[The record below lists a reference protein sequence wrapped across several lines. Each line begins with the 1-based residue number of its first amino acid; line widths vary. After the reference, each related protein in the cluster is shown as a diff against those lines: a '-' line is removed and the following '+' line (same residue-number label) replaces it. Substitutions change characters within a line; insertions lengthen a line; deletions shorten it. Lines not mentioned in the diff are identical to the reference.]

1 MYDSRPLSPEKDLES
16 KAAEGSKAVDGSAGG
31 AGAAATTLAPAFC
44 VLRFDSPSTDYS
56 QCRAAGGHQF
66 TWDQWCPGAVGT
78 RGGDACQVF
87 YLQNDCPTGQAP
99 AGYSWTPPPCP

>member
-1 MYDSRPLSPEKDLES
+1 MRTCLHRTAGMRPSQHSTPRSYGECV
-16 KAAEGSKAVDGSAGG
+16 AAGG
-31 AGAAATTLAPAFC
+31 AVAAATTLAPAFC